1 MIQMKIMFSTNIDP
15 KIIKETDGC
24 SSIYTNIYLDKNK
37 QFPLIEVDSTEV
49 VDMLNKLDIT
59 RFIYIKDDWACEVQN
74 GTGNFFHKFKGVK
87 YHESFDEEPFKNGY
101 LDLYI
106 KDKKEYV

>member
-15 KIIKETDGC
+15 KKIKELDGC
-24 SSIYTNIYLDKNK
+24 NSIYTNIYLDKNK

-59 RFIYIKDDWACEVQN
+59 RFIYITDNWACEVQN
-74 GTGNFFHKFKGVK
+74 GHPFFHKFKGVK
-87 YHESFDEEPFKNGY
+87 YHDNFDEEPFKNGY

-106 KDKKEYV
+106 KDKKAYI

>member
-1 MIQMKIMFSTNIDP
+1 MKILFKASVDP
-15 KIIKETDGC
+15 KKVKETEDSGC
-24 SSIYTNIYLDKNK
+24 IYTNVYLDKNK
-37 QFPLIEVDSTEV
+37 QFPLIEVDMTGDV
-49 VDMLNKLDIT
+49 GILNKLDIT

-106 KDKKEYV
+106 KDKKAYI